1 MFYSD
6 YSFIYFYIFF
16 FKSLDK
22 NMYFFIPHFSD
33 FLIETILLSIY
44 LLRFYFIS
52 ISFYKIRFLESIAF
66 QNLKISVC

>member
-6 YSFIYFYIFF
+6 YSFIYFYIFLNPWI
-16 FKSLDK
+16 KICI
-22 NMYFFIPHFSD
+22 FFIPHSSD

-52 ISFYKIRFLESIAF
+52 ISFYRIRFLESIAF
-66 QNLKISVC
+66 QKLKISVC